1 MKVTIRYALPLALSV
16 AFTLPCFATPKK
28 KKKQAPPPVVQSEAA
43 SKKKKTQAPPPVVHG
58 EVVIDAVVA
67 SVDDKPIT
75 LSDLCGRLLPPR
87 KLTLPEAAKDTEAQ
101 KALDQM
107 ILEKLLD
114 EEAKAKKVSVNDL
127 EIEDYINE
135 VAQRNG
141 MTRGQFNEALAK
153 EGKQLPSYKREI
165 NIEILKAKIVS
176 SITRGGVSTTETEID
191 EYISEHSE
199 LRPTTASVKLQRL
212 VVNKQN
218 RSAVEVAAKIT
229 DIQTALDKG
238 DTFAMVAARLSDVG
252 QNPDATALG
261 VIAETDLTSDISEAI
276 KDLKN
281 GEHSKPVESENEVQ
295 IFLVERRF
303 SGEDE
308 DDDEE
313 ALRAEVRQIIQKQKT
328 QQRLTAYFGDEIY
341 KNHAV
346 DKRL

>member
-1 MKVTIRYALPLALSV
+1 MKVTLRYAIPLALSV
-16 AFTLPCFATPKK
+16 AVTLPCSAAPKK
-28 KKKQAPPPVVQSEAA
+28 KKQEPAA
-43 SKKKKTQAPPPVVHG
+43 IVHG

-87 KLTLPEAAKDTEAQ
+87 KLTLSEAAKDTEAQ

-153 EGKQLPSYKREI
+153 EGKHLTTYKREV

-176 SITRGGVSTTETEID
+176 SITRGGVSTTETEVD
-191 EYISEHSE
+191 EYISEHPE
-199 LRPTTASVKLQRL
+199 LRPTSASVKLQRL
-212 VVNKQN
+212 AVSKEG
-218 RSAVEVAAKIT
+218 RSPEEVAAKMTEIE
-229 DIQTALDKG
+229 TALGKG
-238 DTFAMVAARLSDVG
+238 DPFPIVAARLSDIG
-252 QNPDATALG
+252 QNPEATSLG
-261 VIAETDLTSDISEAI
+261 VIAESDLTTDISEAI
-276 KDLKN
+276 KDLKD
-281 GEHSKPVESENEVQ
+281 GEHSKPVESESEVQ

-313 ALRAEVRQIIQKQKT
+313 VLRAEVRQIIQKQKT
-328 QQRLTAYFGDEIY
+328 QHRLTAYFGDEIY